1 MCDLTLPEAHPLSQC
16 SNMTIF
22 CYQQHQYTVL
32 YKKKRDSIHS
42 NEQRALIP
50 ECKCKTRYSGKDT
63 VPVWVNAS
71 RWEDNENAVSPRQL

>member
-1 MCDLTLPEAHPLSQC
+1 MCDLTLLEAHLLSEC

-22 CYQQHQYTVL
+22 CFQEHHSIQ
-32 YKKKRDSIHS
+32 KRDSTHS

-71 RWEDNENAVSPRQL
+71 RWEDNETAVSPRQL